1 MWATLGS
8 MPTDALDYIQL
19 KGDLGETMIRRG
31 ADLTYKPV
39 YEAAK
44 LWMDTSL
51 RAGVSLFDPDRL
63 AWTSEVVADLRYRL
77 IEQSDES
84 DRSFSEKLAD
94 QLAGASQEV

>member
-1 MWATLGS
+1 

-51 RAGVSLFDPDRL
+51 RAGVSLWHCCVDRL
-63 AWTSEVVADLRYRL
+63 GAG
-77 IEQSDES
+77 
-84 DRSFSEKLAD
+84 RSVLE
-94 QLAGASQEV
+94 